1 VDENSVDKFW
11 KKKKKKQQQQQLYSS
26 SRLRRWAKKQDSEK
40 SKGNFLIPR
49 QDITPSILSYWLYIE
64 NPTFQSWTSFNTFC
78 FKVNRRE
85 MKGKRDQG
93 GNTVTLG

>member
-11 KKKKKKQQQQQLYSS
+11 KKKKLYSS

-40 SKGNFLIPR
+40 LKGNFLKPR

-64 NPTFQSWTSFNTFC
+64 NPTFQS
-78 FKVNRRE
+78 
-85 MKGKRDQG
+85 
-93 GNTVTLG
+93 